1 MMAMRDIL
9 IAAALA
15 GALATPAAAEKLE
28 PRAMLVASAPARDSV
43 VAAGTDTIELRFAEP
58 AEVLSVSLRLPDD
71 SEMTAEP
78 EEQAMRGD
86 LKTRFRF
93 RLPQPLQQPGSYSLS
108 YLLVSRSFKSLNG
121 FIDFRIEGE
130 PAPPAAEEAAATEPM
145 ESEQ

>member
-1 MMAMRDIL
+1 MRKIQ
-9 IAAALA
+9 IATALA

-28 PRAMLVASAPARDSV
+28 PRAMLVASTPARDSV
-43 VAAGTDTIELRFAEP
+43 VVAGTDTIELRFAEP

-86 LKTRFRF
+86 RKTRFRF

-121 FIDFRIEGE
+121 FVDFRIGSDL
-130 PAPPAAEEAAATEPM
+130 APPATGETAATEPM

>member
-1 MMAMRDIL
+1 MAMRDIL

-15 GALATPAAAEKLE
+15 GALATPGAAEKLE
-28 PRAMLVASAPARDSV
+28 PRAMLVASTPARDSV
-43 VAAGTDTIELRFAEP
+43 VAAGTDTVELSFAEP

-78 EEQAMRGD
+78 EAGARPGD
-86 LKTRFRF
+86 RKTRFRF

-130 PAPPAAEEAAATEPM
+130 PAPPATEETAATEPM
-145 ESEQ
+145 ETEH

>member
-1 MMAMRDIL
+1 MAMRKIQ
-9 IAAALA
+9 IATALA

-28 PRAMLVASAPARDSV
+28 PRAMLVASTPARDSV

-58 AEVLSVSLRLPDD
+58 AEVLSVSVRLPED

-86 LKTRFRF
+86 RKTRFRF

-121 FIDFRIEGE
+121 FVDFRIEGE
-130 PAPPAAEEAAATEPM
+130 PAPSAAEETAATEPM
-145 ESEQ
+145 ETEQ

>member
-1 MMAMRDIL
+1 MAMRKIL

-15 GALATPAAAEKLE
+15 ASLAAPAAAEKLE
-28 PRAMLVASAPARDSV
+28 PRAMLVASSPARDSI
-43 VAAGTDTIELRFAEP
+43 VAAGTETIELSLAEP

-78 EEQAMRGD
+78 EEGTRPGD
-86 LKTRFRF
+86 RKTRFRF

>member
-1 MMAMRDIL
+1 MRKIL

-15 GALATPAAAEKLE
+15 ASLAAPAAAEKLE
-28 PRAMLVASAPARDSV
+28 PRAMLVASSPARDSI
-43 VAAGTDTIELRFAEP
+43 VAAGTETIELSLAEP

-78 EEQAMRGD
+78 EEGTRPGD
-86 LKTRFRF
+86 RKTRFRF